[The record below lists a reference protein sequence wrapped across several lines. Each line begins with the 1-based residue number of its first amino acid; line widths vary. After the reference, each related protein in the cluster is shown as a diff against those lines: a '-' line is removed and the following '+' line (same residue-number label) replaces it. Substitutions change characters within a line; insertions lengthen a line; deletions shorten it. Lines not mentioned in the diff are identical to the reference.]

1 MSFSLVSDRRFIFM
15 KEIRKIIATALV
27 AVVFLYFWINGP
39 LMQSIEVLSLET
51 IETKYSAPVMVGK
64 DGVDK
69 KGELTSFHTLE
80 FEEEEAFGHGLII
93 EKKTP
98 NNNWGFIADVKNNP
112 GLSEELAAD
121 ILEHAKQFSNK
132 AHQVEVHPSMEM
144 YYSTISDTNS
154 HNTSIYLESTQ
165 IIKNIRGYSGE
176 INVGVIIGEDGF
188 IKQVEHIS
196 SKETQSYLS
205 DIKNSGYYDQ
215 FKNISITKGSQQI
228 DAISGATLTSEAI
241 ASTVSTLIEES
252 IPYPVSNYADIDE
265 VNFFS
270 LSAMLTNSW
279 IIHVIVIFLMFVF
292 AIQKWIKKSKRS
304 IIVLSILSVVYI
316 GFFLNNSFTYI
327 SFIHPFLGTSVSSLM
342 GLYSLMVLLGAIW
355 GKNTYC
361 KYVCPFGNI
370 QRLII
375 QVNPIKTSRKF
386 FLSSK
391 WIKRVRAA
399 LTVILLAGI
408 LLGLRNWSNYELFPD
423 LFGLSILS
431 VWFVVAVITV
441 LTTMVYPMIWCRLL
455 CPTGSVLDGIS
466 DLINYKR
473 KHR

>member
-1 MSFSLVSDRRFIFM
+1 MNLLSVSTLFFK
-15 KEIRKIIATALV
+15 KEIGKIIATTLV
-27 AVVFLYFWINGP
+27 AIVFLYFWINGP
-39 LMQSIEVLSLET
+39 LMQTIEVLSLES
-51 IETKYSAPVMVGK
+51 IETKYSVPVMVGK

-69 KGELTSFHTLE
+69 KGQLTSFNTLE
-80 FEEEEAFGHGLII
+80 FEEEEEAFGYGLII

-121 ILEHAKQFSNK
+121 ILEHAKQFSTEP
-132 AHQVEVHPSMEM
+132 HQVEVHPSMDM

-154 HNTSIYLESTQ
+154 QNTSIYLESTQ
-165 IIKNIRGYSGE
+165 IIKNIRGYAGE

-188 IKQVEHIS
+188 IKQVEHIA

-205 DIKNSGYYDQ
+205 DIKNSGYYEQ
-215 FKNISITKGSQQI
+215 FKDISITNGAQQI
-228 DAISGATLTSEAI
+228 DAVSGATLTSEAI
-241 ASTVSTLIEES
+241 ANTVSSLIEEG
-252 IPYPVSNYADIDE
+252 IPHPVSNYADVDE
-265 VNFFS
+265 VNFFN
-270 LSAMLTNSW
+270 LSALLTNSW
-279 IIHVIVIFLMFVF
+279 ILHIIVIFLMFGF
-292 AIQKWIKKSKRS
+292 AIQKWIKKSKKS
-304 IIVLSILSVVYI
+304 IIVLSILSVIYI

-327 SFIHPFLGTSVSSLM
+327 SYIHPFLGTSVSSLM

-375 QVNPIKTSRKF
+375 QINPLKTSRKF

-399 LTVILLAGI
+399 LTVILLTGI

-466 DLINYKR
+466 DLIHFKR
-473 KHR
+473 K